1 MTENQGKPTI
11 RFKGYTEAWEQRKLK
26 DLCDLFTDGDWIE
39 AKDQSDSGIRLI
51 QTGNIGVTEFID
63 KNDNAKW
70 ISKETFDKLHC
81 EKVFPGDILI
91 SRLPEPA
98 GRACVVPTMGTE
110 MITAVD
116 CTIVRTA
123 HDCSNI
129 FLIQFLSTQ
138 GYFNDVNAALAGGT
152 RQRISRRNLA
162 SFSVLTPSLNEQ
174 EATGTFLN
182 YFDNLIT
189 LHQREYD
196 KTINLKKAMLEKMFP
211 KNGEDRPEIR
221 FKGFTDAWEQRK
233 FSELY
238 VKTVKK
244 NDFTYGKEDIIS
256 VANMY
261 YKPDSYISDRNY
273 LLTYNVFELG
283 DIAFEGNKS
292 KNYAHGRFVEN
303 TIGDGIVS
311 HVFDTFKPIVPE
323 HDLLYWKYA
332 INNENIMGKVLVKS
346 TKSSTMMTNLVSD
359 DFLKESI
366 LVPSYKE
373 QKQIGSIL
381 YQMENLITLH
391 QRELKKLQNMKK
403 AMLEKMFAQG

>member
-1 MTENQGKPTI
+1 MILNPGPEYAWEQRRLNEFVNYTSSSLTIGDAQINGDYNLYDANSVIGKVSKGQMGENYITIIKDGAGVGRIRMLPKNTAFIGTMGAISSNKSNLFFIYALLTSKDLSEQFTGSTIPHIYFKDYGNENYYIPYMKEQEKIGLYFNELDNLITLHQREYDKTVNLKKAMLEKMFPKNGEDRPEI
-11 RFKGYTEAWEQRKLK
+11 RFKGFTDAWEQRKLK

-39 AKDQSDSGIRLI
+39 AKDQSDLGIRLI

-152 RQRISRRNLA
+152 RQRISRSNLA

-174 EATGTFLN
+174 EAIGTFLN

-189 LHQREYD
+189 LHQREL
-196 KTINLKKAMLEKMFP
+196 II
-211 KNGEDRPEIR
+211 EIQL
-221 FKGFTDAWEQRK
+221 F
-233 FSELY
+233 
-238 VKTVKK
+238 
-244 NDFTYGKEDIIS
+244 
-256 VANMY
+256 
-261 YKPDSYISDRNY
+261 
-273 LLTYNVFELG
+273 
-283 DIAFEGNKS
+283 
-292 KNYAHGRFVEN
+292 
-303 TIGDGIVS
+303 
-311 HVFDTFKPIVPE
+311 
-323 HDLLYWKYA
+323 
-332 INNENIMGKVLVKS
+332 
-346 TKSSTMMTNLVSD
+346 NLV
-359 DFLKESI
+359 
-366 LVPSYKE
+366 
-373 QKQIGSIL
+373 
-381 YQMENLITLH
+381 LIMTS
-391 QRELKKLQNMKK
+391 
-403 AMLEKMFAQG
+403 

>member
-1 MTENQGKPTI
+1 M
-11 RFKGYTEAWEQRKLK
+11 
-26 DLCDLFTDGDWIE
+26 
-39 AKDQSDSGIRLI
+39 I

-152 RQRISRRNLA
+152 RQRISRSNLA

-174 EATGTFLN
+174 EAIGTFLN

-189 LHQREYD
+189 LHQREP
-196 KTINLKKAMLEKMFP
+196 KT
-211 KNGEDRPEIR
+211 
-221 FKGFTDAWEQRK
+221 Q
-233 FSELY
+233 
-238 VKTVKK
+238 
-244 NDFTYGKEDIIS
+244 
-256 VANMY
+256 MY
-261 YKPDSYISDRNY
+261 SFN
-273 LLTYNVFELG
+273 
-283 DIAFEGNKS
+283 
-292 KNYAHGRFVEN
+292 
-303 TIGDGIVS
+303 
-311 HVFDTFKPIVPE
+311 
-323 HDLLYWKYA
+323 
-332 INNENIMGKVLVKS
+332 
-346 TKSSTMMTNLVSD
+346 
-359 DFLKESI
+359 
-366 LVPSYKE
+366 
-373 QKQIGSIL
+373 
-381 YQMENLITLH
+381 
-391 QRELKKLQNMKK
+391 
-403 AMLEKMFAQG
+403 

>member
-1 MTENQGKPTI
+1 MTENQRKPVI
-11 RFKGYTEAWEQRKLK
+11 RFAEFTDAWEQRKLK

-39 AKDQSDSGIRLI
+39 AKDQSDLGIRLI

-152 RQRISRRNLA
+152 RQRISRSNLA

-174 EATGTFLN
+174 EAIGTFLN

-189 LHQREYD
+189 LHQREL
-196 KTINLKKAMLEKMFP
+196 II
-211 KNGEDRPEIR
+211 EIQL
-221 FKGFTDAWEQRK
+221 F
-233 FSELY
+233 
-238 VKTVKK
+238 
-244 NDFTYGKEDIIS
+244 
-256 VANMY
+256 
-261 YKPDSYISDRNY
+261 
-273 LLTYNVFELG
+273 
-283 DIAFEGNKS
+283 
-292 KNYAHGRFVEN
+292 
-303 TIGDGIVS
+303 
-311 HVFDTFKPIVPE
+311 
-323 HDLLYWKYA
+323 
-332 INNENIMGKVLVKS
+332 
-346 TKSSTMMTNLVSD
+346 NLV
-359 DFLKESI
+359 
-366 LVPSYKE
+366 
-373 QKQIGSIL
+373 
-381 YQMENLITLH
+381 LIMTS
-391 QRELKKLQNMKK
+391 
-403 AMLEKMFAQG
+403 

>member
-1 MTENQGKPTI
+1 MTENQRKPVIRFAEFTDAWEQRKLGDISKIKTGSSDAQDAALEGEYPFFVRSDEIQHSNKYLYDGEAILIPGEGRLGEIYHYINGKFDFHQRVYKISDFDDTNGRFILYEMQRSFKHHALKNTAKATVDSIRLPTLTEYEMQIPSIEEQGLIGTYFKHLDNVITLHQREYDKIVNLKKAMLEKMFPKNGEDRPEI
-11 RFKGYTEAWEQRKLK
+11 RFKGFTDAWEQRKLK

-39 AKDQSDSGIRLI
+39 AKDQSDLGIRLI

-152 RQRISRRNLA
+152 RQRISRSNLA

-174 EATGTFLN
+174 EAIGTFLN
-182 YFDNLIT
+182 YFD
-189 LHQREYD
+189 
-196 KTINLKKAMLEKMFP
+196 
-211 KNGEDRPEIR
+211 
-221 FKGFTDAWEQRK
+221 
-233 FSELY
+233 
-238 VKTVKK
+238 
-244 NDFTYGKEDIIS
+244 
-256 VANMY
+256 
-261 YKPDSYISDRNY
+261 
-273 LLTYNVFELG
+273 
-283 DIAFEGNKS
+283 
-292 KNYAHGRFVEN
+292 
-303 TIGDGIVS
+303 
-311 HVFDTFKPIVPE
+311 
-323 HDLLYWKYA
+323 
-332 INNENIMGKVLVKS
+332 
-346 TKSSTMMTNLVSD
+346 
-359 DFLKESI
+359 
-366 LVPSYKE
+366 
-373 QKQIGSIL
+373 
-381 YQMENLITLH
+381 NLITLH

-403 AMLEKMFAQG
+403 ALLEKMFVQG